1 MHSEPDTDETPQ
13 ARPRRARKR
22 TAAEKVRAKGFPAA
36 MRGYDREA
44 VDAWREE
51 IAELVTRLEEQEP
64 ADTAVRHAIDEVGRE
79 TSSILQRAHESASEI
94 EARSRSQAD
103 ARLAE
108 ADREAELTV
117 REAEERAD
125 RLEEDTRSIWEQRL
139 RLINEMRQLADEV
152 LGVADDALERVD
164 PPSGRRPEP
173 GDEPE
178 PDDQRDPEPDDQPEP
193 AGVDLLDTVE
203 DEPTLE
209 TENDTEDFDM
219 ASDETR
225 VFRAPGDTEAFDPM
239 ASPPDD
245 EKDTPPGADQPVD
258 SVEGSQSPER
268 L

>member
-1 MHSEPDTDETPQ
+1 VHSEPDTEKTPQ
-13 ARPRRARKR
+13 ARPRRARTQ
-22 TAAEKVRAKGFPAA
+22 TAAEAVRSTQFPAA

-51 IAELVTRLEEQEP
+51 IAELVARLEEQEP
-64 ADTAVRHAIDEVGRE
+64 RDTAVRRAIDEVGRE
-79 TSSILQRAHESASEI
+79 TSAILQRAHESASEI

-103 ARLAE
+103 ARLEE

-125 RLEEDTRSIWEQRL
+125 RLEADTRTVWEQRL
-139 RLINEMRQLADEV
+139 RLIDEMRQLADEV

-164 PPSGRRPEP
+164 PPGGRRQES

-178 PDDQRDPEPDDQPEP
+178 PDDQSKP

-239 ASPPDD
+239 ASSPDEETD
-245 EKDTPPGADQPVD
+245 APPGEGQQVD
-258 SVEGSQSPER
+258 SAEGSQSPER

>member
-1 MHSEPDTDETPQ
+1 
-13 ARPRRARKR
+13 
-22 TAAEKVRAKGFPAA
+22 

-44 VDAWREE
+44 VEAWREE
-51 IAELVTRLEEQEP
+51 IAGLVARLEEQEP

-79 TSSILQRAHESASEI
+79 TSAILQRAHESASEV

-139 RLINEMRQLADEV
+139 KLIDEMRQLADEV

-178 PDDQRDPEPDDQPEP
+178 PGDPSEP
-193 AGVDLLDTVE
+193 AGVDPLDTVE

-209 TENDTEDFDM
+209 TETDTEDFDM
-219 ASDETR
+219 ASEETR

-245 EKDTPPGADQPVD
+245 EADAGPGEDQPVD
-258 SVEGSQSPER
+258 SVEGPQSPGR

>member
-79 TSSILQRAHESASEI
+79 TSAILQRAHESASEI

-108 ADREAELTV
+108 ADREAE
-117 REAEERAD
+117 ERAD
-125 RLEEDTRSIWEQRL
+125 RLEADTRTVWEQRL
-139 RLINEMRQLADEV
+139 RLIDEMRQLADEV

-164 PPSGRRPEP
+164 PPVRRRPEP

-178 PDDQRDPEPDDQPEP
+178 PDDQRDPEPDDRPEP

-245 EKDTPPGADQPVD
+245 ETDAGPGEGQPVD
-258 SVEGSQSPER
+258 SVEGPQSPGR

>member
-1 MHSEPDTDETPQ
+1 MPSEPDTNETPQ
-13 ARPRRARKR
+13 ARSRRVRKR
-22 TAAEKVRAKGFPAA
+22 TTADKVRAKGFPAA

-94 EARSRSQAD
+94 EARSRSQAE

-139 RLINEMRQLADEV
+139 RLIDEMRQLADEM
-152 LGVADDALERVD
+152 LGVADDALERAD

-178 PDDQRDPEPDDQPEP
+178 PDDQSKP

-225 VFRAPGDTEAFDPM
+225 VFRAPGDTEAFDPL
-239 ASPPDD
+239 ASSPDD
-245 EKDTPPGADQPVD
+245 ETDAPPGEDQPVD
-258 SVEGSQSPER
+258 SVEGSQSPGR
-268 L
+268 R

>member
-1 MHSEPDTDETPQ
+1 MHSEPDTHETPQ

-79 TSSILQRAHESASEI
+79 TSAILQRAHESASEI

-139 RLINEMRQLADEV
+139 KLIDEMRQLADEV

-173 GDEPE
+173 GDETE
-178 PDDQRDPEPDDQPEP
+178 PDDQLEQSEP

-225 VFRAPGDTEAFDPM
+225 VFRAPGATEAFDPM
-239 ASPPDD
+239 ASSPDD
-245 EKDTPPGADQPVD
+245 ETDAPPGDQPVD
-258 SVEGSQSPER
+258 SVEDSQSPER
-268 L
+268 R